1 MPPAPKGWQVAKGS
15 GLRDKPKRV
24 PGLKQD
30 LNTGW
35 EVRREAGVKPGLCS
49 VCRCMETRFVARR
62 GKPRVFVLWS

>member
-1 MPPAPKGWQVAKGS
+1 MLPVAERMTGGGGL

-35 EVRREAGVKPGLCS
+35 EVRREAGVKPDY
-49 VCRCMETRFVARR
+49 TRRLTL
-62 GKPRVFVLWS
+62 RVDTLHSAVR